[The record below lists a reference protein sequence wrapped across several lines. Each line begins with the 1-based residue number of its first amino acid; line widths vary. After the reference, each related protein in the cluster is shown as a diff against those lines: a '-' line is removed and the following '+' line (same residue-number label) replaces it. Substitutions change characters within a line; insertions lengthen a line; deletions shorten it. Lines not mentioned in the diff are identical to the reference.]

1 MLIQTLLIAMLPYH
15 PVFCPNGKADA
26 EKLVEHCVNLGF
38 KLIVADK
45 NPDCIMLTNQKTLTT
60 TKMSKLKQHSIDQ
73 VLMGAELNE
82 FKKVAINLLLNNNL
96 TADALAVNASLTG
109 QLQFAQK

>member
-1 MLIQTLLIAMLPYH
+1 
-15 PVFCPNGKADA
+15 
-26 EKLVEHCVNLGF
+26 
-38 KLIVADK
+38 
-45 NPDCIMLTNQKTLTT
+45 MLTNQKTLTT

-96 TADALAVNASLTG
+96 TSESLAVNASLTG

>member
-1 MLIQTLLIAMLPYH
+1 MLIQTLLILIPPHH
-15 PVFCPNGKADA
+15 PVFCPSPKADA

-38 KLIVADK
+38 KLTVDEK
-45 NPDCIMLTNQKTLTT
+45 NHDCIILTNQKTLTT

-82 FKKVAINLLLNNNL
+82 FKRVSINLLLNNNL
-96 TADALAVNASLTG
+96 TTDSLAVNASLTG
-109 QLQFAQK
+109 QIQFKK